1 MFISKE
7 EKELIQTRL
16 NGYAKTMKEAL
27 VDISKL
33 KAKVAELEAN
43 LEKAEKPPKPH
54 KPTEQELKEELK
66 KARQRAYGRAYY
78 HRKREEEK
86 NWKLVQELA
95 TQGKPNVSA

>member
-54 KPTEQELKEELK
+54 KPTEQELKAELRK
-66 KARQRAYGRAYY
+66 IRQRAYGRAYY
-78 HRKREEEK
+78 QRKREEEK

-95 TQGKPNVSA
+95 TEGKPNVSA

>member
-33 KAKVAELEAN
+33 KAKVAELEIN
-43 LEKAEKPPKPH
+43 LEKTVKPPKPQ
-54 KPTEQELKEELK
+54 KPTEQELKAELK
-66 KARQRAYGRAYY
+66 KFRQRAYGRAYY
-78 HRKREEEK
+78 QRK
-86 NWKLVQELA
+86 QEAKKVL
-95 TQGKPNVSA
+95 NVSA